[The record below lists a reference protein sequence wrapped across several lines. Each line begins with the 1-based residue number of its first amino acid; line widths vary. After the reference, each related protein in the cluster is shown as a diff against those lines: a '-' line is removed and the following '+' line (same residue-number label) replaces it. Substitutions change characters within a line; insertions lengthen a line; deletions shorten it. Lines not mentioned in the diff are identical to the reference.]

1 VTSHKRPAARDQKA
15 NPHFSY
21 YLYSNPTPVDSNHA
35 VWRQPLPLSRH
46 FSGKKDEISISYAD
60 YFGAV
65 RIFFENRGLEILSR
79 AVTRTLQQTVTP
91 EDIREIRIRLEKHGE
106 FYHPARIEVP
116 VGQQSIF
123 LVLNVAVSA
132 TGLRTINEEYRSLKR
147 LNDGFPLSFLPKVY
161 GFGEV
166 VTGGNRKLSMFLAQW
181 FQGYNE
187 FHLSK
192 DLSDNSEKISVW
204 DEAGSRFF
212 LSAEQQAEICR
223 QAAKI
228 LAYYYNVETFEQI
241 FAWHHAAGDF
251 VLRIDSNVVDLKLVT
266 VRRYAPLL
274 QDLNRPENGDK
285 GPETILQ
292 ALLLFF
298 LGLSIRMRL
307 DRLDGVGDITWAD
320 ARVVPA
326 ILEGFFEGLTL
337 KPQIPELPEAID
349 QCFGYYLSVCS
360 QEDLFELTA
369 AVANEF
375 DPRSA
380 ETPIVRQHLKEHVD
394 SLYRSL
400 ELFLHKYRAF
410 VQNITSR

>member
-1 VTSHKRPAARDQKA
+1 MPPKPR
-15 NPHFSY
+15 FSY
-21 YLYSNPTPVDSNHA
+21 YLYNAATPVSDDDT
-35 VWRQPLPLSRH
+35 VWQQPLPLSRH
-46 FSGKKDEISISYAD
+46 LSGKKDESSISYAD

-65 RIFFENRGLEILSR
+65 RTFFENRGLEIISR
-79 AVTRTLQQTVTP
+79 AATQTLQQTVTP
-91 EDIREIRIRLEKHGE
+91 EDIHEIRIRLEKHGE
-106 FYHPARIEVP
+106 FYHPARVEVP

-132 TGLRTINEEYRSLKR
+132 TGLRTINEEYRSLNR
-147 LNDGFPLSFLPKVY
+147 LNDGFPLSFLPQVY

-166 VTGGNRKLSMFLAQW
+166 VTAGNRKLSMFLGQW

-212 LSAEQQAEICR
+212 LATEQQAEVYR

-251 VLRIDSNVVDLKLVT
+251 VVRLDNNVVDLKLIT
-266 VRRYAPLL
+266 VRRYVPLI
-274 QDLNRPENGDK
+274 QNPNHAENSVK
-285 GPETILQ
+285 GPEIILQ
-292 ALLLFF
+292 ALLLFL

-307 DRLDGVGDITWAD
+307 DRLDGVGDITWASS
-320 ARVVPA
+320 RVVPA
-326 ILEGFFEGLTL
+326 ILEGFLEGLSL
-337 KPQIPELPEAID
+337 KPQIPEMPEAID

-360 QEDLFELTA
+360 REDLVELTA
-369 AVANEF
+369 AVVNKF

-380 ETPIVRQHLKEHVD
+380 ETPIVKQNLKEHVD
-394 SLYRSL
+394 SLYWSR
-400 ELFLHKYRAF
+400 ELFLHK
-410 VQNITSR
+410 S